1 MQLLLSHLLNTLM
14 RGKMAFKETDHNR
27 ILKLDLPFTLRGIKY
42 PANWLRLATLDEKKA
57 IGLVEVP
64 D

>member
-1 MQLLLSHLLNTLM
+1 M
-14 RGKMAFKETDHNR
+14 RGKMAFKETDHNS
-27 ILKLDLPFTLRGIKY
+27 ILKLDMPFTLRGIKY
-42 PANWLRLATLDEKKA
+42 PANWLRLANLDEKKA

>member
-1 MQLLLSHLLNTLM
+1 
-14 RGKMAFKETDHNR
+14 MAFKETDHNK
-27 ILKLDLPFTLRGIKY
+27 KLTLDKPFTLRGINY

>member
-1 MQLLLSHLLNTLM
+1 MTSKFIID
-14 RGKMAFKETDHNR
+14 GKV
-27 ILKLDLPFTLRGIKY
+27 IPLDQPFTSRGIKY
-42 PANWLRLATLDEKKA
+42 PATWLRLTTLDEKKA

>member
-1 MQLLLSHLLNTLM
+1 M

-27 ILKLDLPFTLRGIKY
+27 ILKLDLPFTHRGIKY
-42 PANWLRLATLDEKKA
+42 PANWLRLSTLDEKKA